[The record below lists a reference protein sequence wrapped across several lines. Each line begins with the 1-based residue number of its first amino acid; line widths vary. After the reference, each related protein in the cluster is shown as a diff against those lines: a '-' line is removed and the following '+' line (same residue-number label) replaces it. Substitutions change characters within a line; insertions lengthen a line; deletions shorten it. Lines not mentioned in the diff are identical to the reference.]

1 MSALLLFSQQVI
13 VDLLMAMEIGN
24 LMATNVINEG
34 NYIQFNQ
41 MTNLRP
47 I

>member
-1 MSALLLFSQQVI
+1 MSALLLFNQQVI